1 MKKRSLIPFAFLF
14 LLLMSM
20 KDDKPAYKIFDF
32 AGNDVGYEKMLE
44 SAKKADIVLFGEYH
58 DNYICHW
65 LELELEKDMHKANDS
80 TLVLGAEMF
89 ENDNQEIMDEYLKGY
104 FKESVFKESCR
115 LWPNYNTDYEP
126 LVEYAKTNHIP
137 FIATN
142 VPRRYASMVSSKG
155 FEYLIKNTS
164 AEAKKWMA
172 PLPIPY
178 DSNLKCYKDMLS
190 MGDASHGGPNL
201 PKAQALKDATM
212 AYHIIEAVGK
222 KHPKQLLHFNGAY
235 HSNYNEGICWYIK
248 TGYKRSDLKIVT
260 ISTSQQPDINILDS
274 AAHKTADYIICVP
287 GN

>member
-1 MKKRSLIPFAFLF
+1 MKKINLIPFAFLF
-14 LLLMSM
+14 LLLAAM
-20 KDDKPAYKIFDF
+20 KDDKPAYKIYDG
-32 AGNDVGYEKMLE
+32 AGMDVGYAKMLD
-44 SAKKADIVLFGEYH
+44 ATKKADIVLFGEYH
-58 DNYICHW
+58 DNHICHW
-65 LELELEKDMHKANDS
+65 LEAELMRDMHKNNDS

-89 ENDNQEIMDEYLKGY
+89 ECDNQEIMNEYMNGY

-115 LWPNYNTDYEP
+115 LWPNYATDYEP
-126 LVEYAKTNHIP
+126 TVEFAKTNHIP

-155 FEYLIKNTS
+155 LDYLIKNTS
-164 AEAKKWMA
+164 PEAKKWMA

-222 KHPKQLLHFNGAY
+222 KHQKQLLHFNGAY
-235 HSNYNEGICWYIK
+235 HSNNYEGIYWYLK
-248 TGYKRSDLKIVT
+248 TGYHRPDLKIVT
-260 ISTSQQPDINILDS
+260 ISTSQQPDITALDS
-274 AAHKTADYIICVP
+274 ASHHIADFVICVP
-287 GN
+287 GD

>member
-1 MKKRSLIPFAFLF
+1 MKKLSLIPFAFLF
-14 LLLMSM
+14 LLLVAM
-20 KDDKPAYKIFDF
+20 KDDKPAYKIYDG
-32 AGNDVGYEKMLE
+32 AGNDVGYAKMLE
-44 SAKKADIVLFGEYH
+44 SAKRADIVLFGEFH

-65 LELELEKDMHKANDS
+65 LEAELMKDMHKNNDS

-89 ENDNQEIMDEYLKGY
+89 ENDNQEIMDEYMKGD

-115 LWPNYNTDYEP
+115 LWPNYATDYQP
-126 LVEYAKTNHIP
+126 LVEFAKANHIP
-137 FIATN
+137 FLATN
-142 VPRRYASMVSSKG
+142 VPRRYASMVSAKG

-164 AEAKKWMA
+164 PEAKKWMA

-212 AYHIIEAVGK
+212 AYHILESMDK

-235 HSNYNEGICWYIK
+235 HYNNYEGIYWYLK
-248 TGYKRSDLKIVT
+248 TGYHHLSLKIVT
-260 ISTSQQPDINILDS
+260 ISTSQQPDINTLDS

-287 GN
+287 GD